1 MTMRWSRVCGA
12 LAAALVLMLSG
23 CSSPGDGALSGS
35 LSGFYDFR
43 YESVRARLYAS
54 EFSVEYTR
62 SDGEVPVR
70 LTLTRG
76 PELRQ
81 GATIAL
87 PAGGTI
93 SGRSNDTD
101 IPRIGDGNVEL
112 ELFEFDPGA
121 RVRGTFV
128 ANFDVG
134 GDTATLT
141 GEFDATLEVV
151 EQVEGYPYDFG
162 PPDVG
167 DVGDMGDASASS
179 DAGAP

>member
-1 MTMRWSRVCGA
+1 MRGLLARACVASGLVCA
-12 LAAALVLMLSG
+12 LAG

-35 LSGFYDFR
+35 LSGFYNFG

-70 LTLTRG
+70 LTLNRRI
-76 PELRQ
+76 ELRQ
-81 GATIAL
+81 GATIEL
-87 PAGGTI
+87 PVGGTI

-101 IPRIGDGNVEL
+101 IPMMGDGVVDL
-112 ELFEFDPGA
+112 ELFDFDEGSRVKGEFA
-121 RVRGTFV
+121 
-128 ANFDVG
+128 ANFLVG

-162 PPDVG
+162 MDAG
-167 DVGDMGDASASS
+167 DVGDATASGDAG
-179 DAGAP
+179 DM

>member
-1 MTMRWSRVCGA
+1 V
-12 LAAALVLMLSG
+12 ALVVVLAG
-23 CSSPGDGALSGS
+23 CSSPGDGQLSGS

-76 PELRQ
+76 PGLRQ

-87 PAGGTI
+87 PDGGTI

-112 ELFEFDPGA
+112 ELFEFDPGS

-167 DVGDMGDASASS
+167 DAGDVGDASASS
-179 DAGAP
+179 DAGGT

>member
-1 MTMRWSRVCGA
+1 MRRLFGKVCVASA
-12 LAAALVLMLSG
+12 LAWASAG

-35 LSGFYDFR
+35 LSGFYNFG

-70 LTLTRG
+70 LTLERS
-76 PELRQ
+76 PQLRQ
-81 GATIAL
+81 GATIEL

-101 IPRIGDGNVEL
+101 IPMMGDGVVDL
-112 ELFEFDPGA
+112 ELFEFDQGA
-121 RVRGTFV
+121 RVKGEFV
-128 ANFDVG
+128 ANFLVG

-162 PPDVG
+162 MDASDAGDAG
-167 DVGDMGDASASS
+167 DVGDAAPSGDS
-179 DAGAP
+179 GGT